1 MKIMVLQQS
10 VFTDLL
16 TIRIFRQLLNCG
28 KNDVDYFFD
37 LVTTFENSLKVKI
50 VEDAISLAKEKY
62 GIVDFITINSLI
74 SAVYQII
81 IEKINQKY
89 NTKLQLDNQFDVN
102 INALSSYIFLK
113 DEWDQE
119 FAEQLTNKQKKEIEV
134 IFEC

>member
-1 MKIMVLQQS
+1 MVLQQS